1 MAIKWQIPFA
11 SLRTGTIYTVNVYDA
26 SYSGSPIVLKGGAAP
41 FTTQEDSD
49 DDPFSP
55 IRIQTGTL
63 CIIDDGYAAD
73 GVTAFNWKDF
83 VPSVASSRPVTLTHT
98 VNKTII
104 VDWQGFIQSQDFSGT
119 LYGNPQE
126 RQFPIH
132 CALEVMKSQQP
143 STSDIQKHN
152 FAWLIDYAATTAE
165 TLSGNAIGFDNFYVQ
180 GNADAQLWLLKQFEL
195 MNFMNENDDDA
206 ESEVEPKYNIYEILE
221 DTFKFWGWTA
231 RTQGRNFYLTC
242 FDDLTEP
249 KWVKMTRAQLQ
260 TMAGGTVAGT
270 NDQTFIATTLSGDIF
285 ASTDNDDFKRRG
297 PSKATV
303 QADCNEQ
310 DTLFEFAPAS
320 VEKIMDQSGYVWVA
334 GEDASTGYF
343 TTTPIRSFDS
353 KLMAGSSNSYGG
365 FCRRQI
371 FSDAEADKA
380 TKEDMFV
387 FKNGYTFGQSVVQ
400 IQTKKAMN
408 YAGGSLKI
416 SGDVF
421 DGVNVWNDT
430 DRVWSI
436 VVKIGIGLT
445 RETAKW
451 YYIGGTQSTRTIV
464 HRWQSD
470 PAVLYCPVQDKF
482 KTVGGLLLE
491 EGWLPYLVYFESVPC
506 DDYGLYGYIF
516 VDFLGMN
523 HDSRPFEVGN
533 FKITYSRDEI
543 FIPTSIDQPKP
554 RVMSE
559 DRVSSFDYSATN
571 SNGTGEDWNA
581 DCIYA
586 SDNNMKYG
594 YGLIINPD
602 STFMET
608 APYGS
613 NNEYPEQ
620 HLANRVAAY
629 WAQSKRQITTELRT
643 DAIAAITPRHRLT
656 LDGTVFNPTA
666 ISRNWRDDVTILTLL
681 ESRTS

>member
-1 MAIKWQIPFA
+1 
-11 SLRTGTIYTVNVYDA
+11 
-26 SYSGSPIVLKGGAAP
+26 
-41 FTTQEDSD
+41 
-49 DDPFSP
+49 
-55 IRIQTGTL
+55 
-63 CIIDDGYAAD
+63 
-73 GVTAFNWKDF
+73 
-83 VPSVASSRPVTLTHT
+83 
-98 VNKTII
+98 
-104 VDWQGFIQSQDFSGT
+104 
-119 LYGNPQE
+119 
-126 RQFPIH
+126 
-132 CALEVMKSQQP
+132 
-143 STSDIQKHN
+143 
-152 FAWLIDYAATTAE
+152 
-165 TLSGNAIGFDNFYVQ
+165 
-180 GNADAQLWLLKQFEL
+180 
-195 MNFMNENDDDA
+195 
-206 ESEVEPKYNIYEILE
+206 
-221 DTFKFWGWTA
+221 
-231 RTQGRNFYLTC
+231 
-242 FDDLTEP
+242 
-249 KWVKMTRAQLQ
+249 
-260 TMAGGTVAGT
+260 
-270 NDQTFIATTLSGDIF
+270 
-285 ASTDNDDFKRRG
+285 
-297 PSKATV
+297 
-303 QADCNEQ
+303 
-310 DTLFEFAPAS
+310 
-320 VEKIMDQSGYVWVA
+320 
-334 GEDASTGYF
+334 
-343 TTTPIRSFDS
+343 
-353 KLMAGSSNSYGG
+353 
-365 FCRRQI
+365 
-371 FSDAEADKA
+371 
-380 TKEDMFV
+380 MFV

-470 PAVLYCPVQDKF
+470 PAVLCCPVQDKF

-586 SDNNMKYG
+586 SDNDLDWG
-594 YGLIINPD
+594 YGVIMDDDGKGL
-602 STFMET
+602 ET
-608 APYGS
+608 ITYDDTATH
-613 NNEYPEQ
+613 PEQ

-629 WAQSKRQITTELRT
+629 GETSKRRISVELRT
-643 DAIAAITPRHRLT
+643 DVIDEITPQNT
-656 LDGTVFNPTA
+656 VQLDDTTCYPIAIGHDWHDDITTVK
-666 ISRNWRDDVTILTLL
+666 LL
-681 ESRTS
+681 QI